1 MEHDSIK
8 PYSLGAKTKKEEVEE
23 MFDNIAYR
31 YDFLNHLLSAGMDR
45 LWRKRAVRY
54 IGEIKPQIVAD
65 IATGTGDFAMEIMK
79 INPQKIVGID
89 LSEDMLKWARIK
101 AQEKGFNDV
110 IQYVKGDSEK
120 LLFDTDTFDA
130 MTVGFG
136 VRNYQDLEQGLK
148 EMNRVLKPKGRLVI
162 LEVSKPTNFFVK
174 IFFNFYFNYV
184 CPLIGRLFSKDSR
197 AYTYLPESVAAFP
210 SGQKFTAILEKTG
223 FKNVTWKPLT
233 FGICAMYTAEK

>member
-1 MEHDSIK
+1 
-8 PYSLGAKTKKEEVEE
+8 
-23 MFDNIAYR
+23 
-31 YDFLNHLLSAGMDR
+31 MDR
-45 LWRKRAVRY
+45 IWRKRAVRY

-65 IATGTGDFAMEIMK
+65 IATGTGDFAMEILK

-89 LSEDMLKWARIK
+89 LSEDMLKYARIK

-148 EMNRVLKPKGRLVI
+148 EMNRVLKHNGRLVI

-174 IFFNFYFNYV
+174 IFFNFYFHYV
-184 CPLIGRLFSKDSR
+184 CPFIGRLFSKDSR

-210 SGQKFTAILEKTG
+210 SGQKFTSILEKTG